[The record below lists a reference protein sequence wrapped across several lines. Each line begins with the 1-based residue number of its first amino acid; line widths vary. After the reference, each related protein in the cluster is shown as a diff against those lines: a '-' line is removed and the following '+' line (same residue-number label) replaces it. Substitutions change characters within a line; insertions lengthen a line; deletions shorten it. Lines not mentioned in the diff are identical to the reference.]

1 MGKSVLV
8 RDKMIF
14 FLNLNRFSIYIGV
27 WYLYDDFE
35 FIILKKMT
43 MVIESD
49 IIMVDEG
56 VDQSR
61 PGATYL

>member
-1 MGKSVLV
+1 M
-8 RDKMIF
+8 MI
-14 FLNLNRFSIYIGV
+14 LNLSYK
-27 WYLYDDFE
+27 
-35 FIILKKMT
+35 KKMT

>member
-1 MGKSVLV
+1 M
-8 RDKMIF
+8 MI
-14 FLNLNRFSIYIGV
+14 LNLSY
-27 WYLYDDFE
+27 
-35 FIILKKMT
+35 KKND